1 MAELDHA
8 AELAT
13 DAVDEAVS
21 VARNHINWMWGG
33 ALAGFGIGF
42 AAGYFVSMKRLETK
56 YEKRAEDEIDK
67 MRDHF
72 RQRLVVREDKPELSD
87 LNKRVAALGY
97 RETKPPVPVQEPG
110 GLNTGPQEE
119 VVQRNVFQMDDTSKS
134 AEEGWDYEVELE
146 ARKGKEIYI
155 IHQDEYG
162 AEDNEEITLSYY
174 GGDDILC
181 DASDRIID
189 DQAKL
194 VANCLDRFGHGSGD
208 KNTVYVRNETLG
220 IDLEVI
226 KSDKTYAEEVHGF
239 KHEDPPARRLPKRQE

>member
-1 MAELDHA
+1 MAELDQA

-13 DAVDEAVS
+13 EAVDEAVS

-33 ALAGFGIGF
+33 AIAGFGIGF
-42 AAGYFVSMKRLETK
+42 AAGYFVSMRRLETK
-56 YEKRAEDEIDK
+56 YDRQTKDEIDK
-67 MRDHF
+67 MREHF
-72 RQRLVVREDKPELSD
+72 RKRIVVREDKPELSD
-87 LNKRVAALGY
+87 LNQRVAELGY
-97 RETKPPVPVQEPG
+97 RDTKPPVPVREPG
-110 GLNTGPQEE
+110 GLNTGEADRE
-119 VVQRNVFQMDDTSKS
+119 VRNVFQLDDTSKS
-134 AEEGWDYEVELE
+134 AEEGWDYTIEMED
-146 ARKGKEIYI
+146 RKGKEIYI

-162 AEDNEEITLSYY
+162 ADDNEEITLSYY

-189 DQAKL
+189 DQGKL
-194 VANCLDRFGHGSGD
+194 VADCLDRFGHGSGD

-239 KHEDPPARRLPKRQE
+239 KHEDPPARRLPRRQE